1 MQSGWTATK
10 ASGAA
15 LIVGA
20 LGMLV
25 TYLLRP
31 GVLID
36 SGGGSNRFAD
46 GLRAMS
52 QNAELTHY
60 TSTIGFIV
68 FILMV
73 CGLLQIWPLLGNRGT
88 DAVARWGLVFLLV
101 TGVAATVAYG
111 LAHIATHTVVHASDA
126 GVPQQQANFVA
137 APIEGAKVGIRL
149 ISSTTFGLGAL
160 LLALGLAPRLPA
172 GGARTTAYVAAA
184 VGLVAAAIAII
195 RGHVHDVDVSA
206 IQIAVVVLIDLW
218 FVLLGVSLFRGD
230 GEAWADEGG

>member
-31 GVLID
+31 GVLIA
-36 SGGGSNRFAD
+36 SGGESNRFAD
-46 GLRAMS
+46 GLRAMAD
-52 QNAELTHY
+52 NAELTHY

-88 DAVARWGLVFLLV
+88 DAVARWGLAFLAV
-101 TGVAATVAYG
+101 TAMAAVIAYG

-126 GVPQQQANFVA
+126 GVAQQQANFVA

-149 ISSTTFGLGAL
+149 ISSTTFGLGTL
-160 LLALGLAPRLPA
+160 LLGLGLAPRFPA
-172 GGARTTAYVAAA
+172 GAWRTMALLAAA
-184 VGLVAAAIAII
+184 VGLVATAVAII

-206 IQIAVVVLIDLW
+206 IQIVVVVLLDLW
-218 FVLLGVSLFRGD
+218 FVLLGVALFRGD
-230 GEAWADEGG
+230 GEAWADEGS

>member
-36 SGGGSNRFAD
+36 SDGASNRFAD
-46 GLRAMS
+46 GLRAMAD
-52 QNAELTHY
+52 NAELTHC

-73 CGLLQIWPLLGNRGT
+73 CGLL
-88 DAVARWGLVFLLV
+88 
-101 TGVAATVAYG
+101 
-111 LAHIATHTVVHASDA
+111 
-126 GVPQQQANFVA
+126 
-137 APIEGAKVGIRL
+137 
-149 ISSTTFGLGAL
+149 
-160 LLALGLAPRLPA
+160 
-172 GGARTTAYVAAA
+172 
-184 VGLVAAAIAII
+184 
-195 RGHVHDVDVSA
+195 
-206 IQIAVVVLIDLW
+206 
-218 FVLLGVSLFRGD
+218 
-230 GEAWADEGG
+230 

>member
-1 MQSGWTATK
+1 MQSSWTAQK

-88 DAVARWGLVFLLV
+88 DAVAR
-101 TGVAATVAYG
+101 
-111 LAHIATHTVVHASDA
+111 
-126 GVPQQQANFVA
+126 
-137 APIEGAKVGIRL
+137 
-149 ISSTTFGLGAL
+149 
-160 LLALGLAPRLPA
+160 
-172 GGARTTAYVAAA
+172 
-184 VGLVAAAIAII
+184 
-195 RGHVHDVDVSA
+195 
-206 IQIAVVVLIDLW
+206 
-218 FVLLGVSLFRGD
+218 
-230 GEAWADEGG
+230 